1 MCPLQ
6 VTSCVNS
13 APKIKLIAENVPFSN
28 CFPRKSALK
37 LELIAENV
45 PFLSC
50 FRENSALKMKLIA
63 ENMPFHGSPYKQ
75 YAALKH

>member
-1 MCPLQ
+1 MCLSQ
-6 VTSCVNS
+6 IASCVNS
-13 APKIKLIAENVPFSN
+13 TLKIK
-28 CFPRKSALK
+28 
-37 LELIAENV
+37 LIAENV

-50 FRENSALKMKLIA
+50 FRENSALKMKPIA

>member
-1 MCPLQ
+1 MCLFQ
-6 VTSCVNS
+6 IASRVNS
-13 APKIKLIAENVPFSN
+13 ALKIKLIAE
-28 CFPRKSALK
+28 KG
-37 LELIAENV
+37 

-75 YAALKH
+75 YAALRH